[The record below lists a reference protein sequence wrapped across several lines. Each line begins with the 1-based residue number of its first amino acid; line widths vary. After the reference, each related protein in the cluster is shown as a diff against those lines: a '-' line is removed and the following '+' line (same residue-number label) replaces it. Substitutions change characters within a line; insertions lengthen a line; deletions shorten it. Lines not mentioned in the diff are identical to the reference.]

1 MRVTPSLWRWAA
13 ILLGVLLPLVV
24 PGDGAHAQSESL
36 RTITNVAQATWN
48 LDGNP
53 AETSSNPVTTE
64 VSARPPEIVTLRRGP
79 RGGGGLDYL
88 EPFCAAASR
97 SPQSVGSGFQGPNG
111 QSGRRTAEVEP
122 SSTVRVGEDLFFQIL
137 ADAANLDPDVIDRMD
152 VEITTSSGDRE
163 VIVVYETEINSALF
177 VGSIPTQ
184 RIPPAPVEE
193 DCVLSLA
200 EGDTIE
206 VGGSLPGEDSILVTA
221 QVDVLVDPF
230 GIVFD
235 SETAEPV
242 NGAVVTL
249 VDDVTGQ
256 PATVFAEDGV
266 TSWPSTVISGQ
277 PITDGGGTIVT
288 MGPGEFWFPL
298 TFLGRYRLDIEP
310 PEPYTAPSV
319 VAPEQLRQLPHPD
332 GGEFVILDG
341 SYGAPFVLDNPTPV
355 QIDIPV
361 DRPSLDISLSKTAS
375 RPKAQPGDVVFYS
388 VTANNA
394 DPSRIKRDVTLVDR
408 PSSWLR
414 LRRDTVRIDGAP
426 APDAL
431 TTNSDGT
438 LLTFSLGDI
447 PGGASRKVTYA
458 MVVRA
463 DAPPGEAIN
472 RADVTDSLGRTASA
486 SAVVDIERDGMADRF
501 TIIGR
506 VTAGPCS
513 LEGER
518 AGIPGVR
525 VMLQDGSYAITDADG
540 RYHFEGV
547 VPGTHV
553 VQASRMTL
561 PDGAAFVDCH
571 RSTRNAG
578 SASSRFVIGHGGA
591 LVVADFHADVPVS
604 QQALAVLFGET
615 SPNSEVARSIN
626 AIASRDDALP
636 AQTVR
641 GDRTQRQAVSAP
653 EARLEPTTDWLAL
666 GDGED
671 GFLTPEIGHNPRAPA
686 IRVAIRH
693 RKGQKIVLR
702 VNGEEVTG
710 YAFEGTRE
718 PRKGRYAVS
727 LWRGVKLP
735 SERTVLEA
743 DVISAFGGVRETFTR
758 EVFFTNTPAK
768 VEFLPEQSNLIADGR
783 TRPVVAVRVLDRN
796 NRPLREGI
804 SGEFT
809 LNAPYES
816 AEQLD
821 RQQLNQLTGL
831 SPSSA
836 RWVVE
841 GSDGIARIELA
852 PTMVSGSLR
861 LEFTFD
867 DGEIART
874 QELDTWIE
882 PGDIEWTIVGLA
894 EGSIGART
902 VADNMERAGRFD
914 SDLGD
919 NARVALYAKGRVLG
933 KYLVTLAYDSAKQ
946 EEDQRLLG
954 ALDPQAYYTVFADGS
969 SRRFDAASRE
979 KLYVRIE
986 SSTFYALYGDFVTG
1000 FNQTR
1005 LARYNRTA
1013 TGVKGELRL
1022 GQVKAQGFAA
1032 EISTRLR
1039 RDEIQGQGITG
1050 PYRLSSRNLVAN
1062 SEKVVLEV
1070 RDRFRSEVI
1079 ISSQELVRFIDYDID
1094 PLSGTITFAQ
1104 PVLSRD
1110 GNLNPQF
1117 VIVEYETD
1125 GLGEAHLNA
1134 GVRAD
1139 WTSSDGAIR
1148 VGANAITDR
1157 GEGDRTDIGTVD
1169 LLAQVGDSTEVR
1181 AELGVSRR
1189 NGENSVGW
1197 LVEAQHQTGKLDV
1210 LAYARQLD
1218 SEYGVGQQNGSEL
1231 GRRKFGV
1238 DGRVLLSEEL
1248 NVTGSVWQDDSLTDD
1263 NRRRAAQV
1271 QLNFLGEDT
1280 DLRVGLTHFS
1290 DRLADGSNNASTVL
1304 EGGVTHRLL
1313 DNDLELSAAASIA
1326 LDDADSVDLPARYRL
1341 GARYS
1346 LTDDV
1351 RLIGLYEIADGADLD
1366 ARTLRGGIEV
1376 TPWQGGQIVTSVGQ
1390 QDIGELGKRSF
1401 AAFGLAQ
1408 SVQVSPSLALDATI
1422 DGNRTIGGA
1431 PDPNDLVNPA
1441 QPAASGGQLSQ
1452 NTLFEDFTAVTLGAA
1467 WRKDRWSATM
1477 RGEYRD
1483 GEFANRT
1490 GATFG
1495 AIRQLGE
1502 GSIVGSGA
1510 TWTSSTSNNGAK
1522 TKIFDAS
1529 LAFAHRPDESEVAL
1543 LGKLEF
1549 RSDKVTNAIA
1559 GEAGA
1564 AGRTALNVTGDASS
1578 SRLIGSVSANW
1589 SPRGWD
1595 EDENG
1600 VKQQVRRDEYSL
1612 FLGVRYNLDEFEGT
1626 EFSGTSVMAGVDA
1639 RIGIGDKFE
1648 LGATGTVR
1656 TNLEDDVT
1664 SFSYGPQVGF
1674 SPTDDVLLTIG
1685 YNVEGFRD
1693 ADFAGA
1699 RSTDKGV
1706 YASVRMKFDTDTFSF
1721 LGLGR

>member
-1 MRVTPSLWRWAA
+1 
-13 ILLGVLLPLVV
+13 
-24 PGDGAHAQSESL
+24 
-36 RTITNVAQATWN
+36 
-48 LDGNP
+48 
-53 AETSSNPVTTE
+53 
-64 VSARPPEIVTLRRGP
+64 
-79 RGGGGLDYL
+79 
-88 EPFCAAASR
+88 
-97 SPQSVGSGFQGPNG
+97 
-111 QSGRRTAEVEP
+111 
-122 SSTVRVGEDLFFQIL
+122 
-137 ADAANLDPDVIDRMD
+137 
-152 VEITTSSGDRE
+152 
-163 VIVVYETEINSALF
+163 
-177 VGSIPTQ
+177 
-184 RIPPAPVEE
+184 
-193 DCVLSLA
+193 
-200 EGDTIE
+200 
-206 VGGSLPGEDSILVTA
+206 
-221 QVDVLVDPF
+221 
-230 GIVFD
+230 
-235 SETAEPV
+235 
-242 NGAVVTL
+242 
-249 VDDVTGQ
+249 
-256 PATVFAEDGV
+256 
-266 TSWPSTVISGQ
+266 
-277 PITDGGGTIVT
+277 
-288 MGPGEFWFPL
+288 
-298 TFLGRYRLDIEP
+298 LDIEP

-388 VTANNA
+388 VTASNA

-486 SAVVDIERDGMADRF
+486 NAVVDIERDGIADRF

-636 AQTVR
+636 AQAVSGER
-641 GDRTQRQAVSAP
+641 IQRQAVSAP
-653 EARLEPTTDWLAL
+653 EAPLEPTTDWLAL

-671 GFLTPEIGHNPRAPA
+671 GFLTPEIGYNPRAPA

-718 PRKGRYAVS
+718 PGKGRYAVS

-946 EEDQRLLG
+946 KEDQRLLG

-1079 ISSQELVRFIDYDID
+1079 VSSQELVRFIDYDID

-1125 GLGEAHLNA
+1125 GLGDAHLNA

-1139 WTSSDGAIR
+1139 WTSTDGAIR

-1157 GEGDRTDIGTVD
+1157 GERDRTDIGTLD

-1248 NVTGSVWQDDSLTDD
+1248 NITGSVWQDDSLTDD

-1366 ARTLRGGIEV
+1366 ARTLRGGVEV

-1522 TKIFDAS
+1522 TEIFDAS

-1549 RSDKVTNAIA
+1549 RSDHVTNAIA

-1600 VKQQVRRDEYSL
+1600 LKQQVRRDEYSL

-1626 EFSGTSVMAGVDA
+1626 EFSGTSVLAGADA

-1674 SPTDDVLLTIG
+1674 SPTDDVLLTVG